1 MLRVQNL
8 LNTYWLRLFT
18 KRFTFSRSMNIP
30 IEFDD
35 IRPFTAEELPA
46 ILDELIEDPVFKQVI
61 GIVFPQLPFEAF
73 IAKAKSCKTPLDFQ
87 KAFCYPFLKD
97 LASKKTNG
105 VTMDCSAV
113 DKEGNYTFISNHRD
127 IVLDSAF
134 LSMLLI
140 DNNFGTTTEIA
151 IGDNLLIYPW
161 IEKLV
166 RVNKSFIVHRGLT
179 IRQQL
184 SSSIQISRYMHYAIQ
199 EKKENI
205 WIAQRQ
211 GRAKDSNDITQ
222 RSIIKMFGM
231 GGEGDLIERLKQLNL
246 APTAISYEYD
256 PCDYLKAKEFQ
267 QKRDNPDHKK
277 APNDDLINM
286 QTGIFGWKGEVLYKP
301 APCLNDWLDTLDP
314 NTPHNDIYGL
324 LKDKI
329 NVEIHKNYKLFANN
343 YIAADLIN
351 GDTQWSDKGKYTSEE
366 KATFEK
372 YLQER
377 LALIDLPNPDTEYLS
392 HMMLL
397 MYANPLFNHYK
408 AIEEA

>member
-1 MLRVQNL
+1 
-8 LNTYWLRLFT
+8 
-18 KRFTFSRSMNIP
+18 MNIP

-35 IRPFTAEELPA
+35 IRPFTPEELPA
-46 ILDELIEDPVFKQVI
+46 VLDELIQDPTFRHVI
-61 GIVFPQLPFEAF
+61 GIVFPQLPFEEFAK
-73 IAKAKSCKTPLDFQ
+73 KAKSCKTPLDFQ
-87 KAFCYPFLKD
+87 KAFCYPFLKK
-97 LASKKTNG
+97 LAAEKTTG
-105 VTMDCSAV
+105 VTMDCSAIS
-113 DKEGNYTFISNHRD
+113 KSGNYTFISNHRD

-140 DNNFGTTTEIA
+140 DNDFGTTTEIA

-179 IRQQL
+179 IKQQL
-184 SSSIQISRYMHYAIQ
+184 SSSIQISAYMHYAIQ
-199 EKKENI
+199 QKKENI

-211 GRAKDSNDITQ
+211 GRAKDSNDVTQ

-231 GGEGDLIERLKQLNL
+231 SGEGSLIERLKQLNL

-286 QTGIFGWKGEVLYKP
+286 QTGIFGWKGEVAYKP
-301 APCLNDWLDTLDP
+301 APCLNAWLDALDP
-314 NTPHNDIYGL
+314 NMPNNDIYGL

-329 NVEIHKNYKLFANN
+329 NTEIHKNYKLYPGN
-343 YIAADLIN
+343 YVAADLIN
-351 GDTQWSDKGKYTSEE
+351 GTTDWASKGMYTPQQKEE
-366 KATFEK
+366 FEK
-372 YLQER
+372 YIQQRVSLV
-377 LALIDLPNPDTEYLS
+377 DLPNPDTDYLR
-392 HMMLL
+392 HTILN

-408 AIEEA
+408 AIEG

>member
-1 MLRVQNL
+1 
-8 LNTYWLRLFT
+8 
-18 KRFTFSRSMNIP
+18 MNIP
-30 IEFDD
+30 TEFDD
-35 IRPFTAEELPA
+35 IRPFTPEELPA
-46 ILDELIEDPVFKQVI
+46 VLDELIQDPTFRHVI
-61 GIVFPQLPFEAF
+61 GIVFPQLPFEEFAK
-73 IAKAKSCKTPLDFQ
+73 KAKSCKTPLDFQ
-87 KAFCYPFLKD
+87 KAFCYPFLKK
-97 LASKKTNG
+97 LAAEKTTG
-105 VTMDCSAV
+105 VTMDCSAIS
-113 DKEGNYTFISNHRD
+113 KSGNYTFISNHRD

-140 DNNFGTTTEIA
+140 DNDFGTTTEIA

-179 IRQQL
+179 IKQQL
-184 SSSIQISRYMHYAIQ
+184 SSSIQISAYMHYAIQ
-199 EKKENI
+199 QKKENI

-211 GRAKDSNDITQ
+211 GRAKDSNDVTQ

-231 GGEGDLIERLKQLNL
+231 SGEGSLIERLKQLNL

-286 QTGIFGWKGEVLYKP
+286 QTGIFGWKGEVAYKP
-301 APCLNDWLDTLDP
+301 APCLNAWLDALDP
-314 NTPHNDIYGL
+314 NMPNNDIYGL

-329 NVEIHKNYKLFANN
+329 NTEIHKNYKLYRGN
-343 YIAADLIN
+343 YVAADLIN
-351 GDTQWSDKGKYTSEE
+351 GTTDWASKGMYTPQQKEE
-366 KATFEK
+366 FEK
-372 YLQER
+372 YIQQRVSLV
-377 LALIDLPNPDTEYLS
+377 DLPNPDTDYLRHTILS
-392 HMMLL
+392 

-408 AIEEA
+408 AIEG

>member
-1 MLRVQNL
+1 
-8 LNTYWLRLFT
+8 
-18 KRFTFSRSMNIP
+18 MNIP

-35 IRPFTAEELPA
+35 IRPFTPEELPA
-46 ILDELIEDPVFKQVI
+46 VLDELIQDPTFRHVI
-61 GIVFPQLPFEAF
+61 GIVFPQPPFEEFAK
-73 IAKAKSCKTPLDFQ
+73 KAKSCKTPLDFQ
-87 KAFCYPFLKD
+87 KAFCYPFLKK
-97 LASKKTNG
+97 LAAEKTTG
-105 VTMDCSAV
+105 VTMDCSAIS
-113 DKEGNYTFISNHRD
+113 KSGNYTFISNHRD

-140 DNNFGTTTEIA
+140 DNDFGTTTEIA

-179 IRQQL
+179 IKQQL
-184 SSSIQISRYMHYAIQ
+184 SSSIQISAYMHYAIQ
-199 EKKENI
+199 QKKENI

-211 GRAKDSNDITQ
+211 GRAKDSNDVTQ

-231 GGEGDLIERLKQLNL
+231 SGEGTLIERLKQLNL

-286 QTGIFGWKGEVLYKP
+286 QTGIFGWKGEVAYKP
-301 APCLNDWLDTLDP
+301 APCLNAWLDALDP
-314 NTPHNDIYGL
+314 NMPNNDIYGL

-329 NVEIHKNYKLFANN
+329 NTEIHKNYKLYPGN
-343 YIAADLIN
+343 YVAADLIN
-351 GDTQWSDKGKYTSEE
+351 GTTDWASKGMYTPQQKEE
-366 KATFEK
+366 FEK
-372 YLQER
+372 YIQQRVSLV
-377 LALIDLPNPDTEYLS
+377 DLPNPDTDYLRHTILS
-392 HMMLL
+392 

-408 AIEEA
+408 AIEG

>member
-1 MLRVQNL
+1 
-8 LNTYWLRLFT
+8 
-18 KRFTFSRSMNIP
+18 MNIP

-35 IRPFTAEELPA
+35 IRPFTPEELPA
-46 ILDELIEDPVFKQVI
+46 VLDELIQDPTFRHVI
-61 GIVFPQLPFEAF
+61 GIVFPQLPFEEFAK
-73 IAKAKSCKTPLDFQ
+73 KAKSCKTPLDFQ
-87 KAFCYPFLKD
+87 KAFCYPFLKK
-97 LASKKTNG
+97 LAAEKTTG
-105 VTMDCSAV
+105 VTMDCSAIS
-113 DKEGNYTFISNHRD
+113 KSGNYTFISNHRD

-140 DNNFGTTTEIA
+140 DNDFGTTTEIA

-179 IRQQL
+179 IKQQL
-184 SSSIQISRYMHYAIQ
+184 SSSIQISAYMHYAIQ
-199 EKKENI
+199 QKKENI

-211 GRAKDSNDITQ
+211 GRAKDSNDVTQ

-231 GGEGDLIERLKQLNL
+231 SGEGSLIERLKKLNL

-286 QTGIFGWKGEVLYKP
+286 QTGIFGWKGEVAYKP
-301 APCLNDWLDTLDP
+301 APCLNAWLDALDP
-314 NTPHNDIYGL
+314 NMPNNDIYGL

-329 NVEIHKNYKLFANN
+329 NTEIHKNYKLYPGN
-343 YIAADLIN
+343 YVAADLIN
-351 GDTQWSDKGKYTSEE
+351 GTTDWASKGMYTPQQKEE
-366 KATFEK
+366 FEK
-372 YLQER
+372 YIQQRVSLV
-377 LALIDLPNPDTEYLS
+377 DLPNPDTDYLRHTILS
-392 HMMLL
+392 

-408 AIEEA
+408 AIEG

>member
-1 MLRVQNL
+1 
-8 LNTYWLRLFT
+8 
-18 KRFTFSRSMNIP
+18 MNIP
-30 IEFDD
+30 TEFDD
-35 IRPFTAEELPA
+35 IRPFTAEELPHV
-46 ILDELIEDPVFKQVI
+46 LDELIQDQTFRHVI
-61 GIVFPQLPFEAF
+61 GIVFPQLPFEDF
-73 IAKAKSCKTPLDFQ
+73 VAKAKSCKTPLDFQ
-87 KAFCYPFLKD
+87 KAFCYPFLKK
-97 LASKKTNG
+97 LVAEKSTG
-105 VTMDCSAV
+105 VTMDCSAIS
-113 DKEGNYTFISNHRD
+113 KTGNYTFISNHRD

-140 DNNFGTTTEIA
+140 DNDFGTTTEIA

-179 IRQQL
+179 IKQQL
-184 SSSIQISRYMHYAIQ
+184 SSSIQISAYMHYAIQ

-211 GRAKDSNDITQ
+211 GRAKDSNDLTQ

-231 GGEGDLIERLKQLNL
+231 AGEGTLINRLKQLNL

-301 APCLNDWLDTLDP
+301 APCLNEWLDALDP
-314 NTPHNDIYGL
+314 ELSNNDIYGL

-329 NVEIHKNYKLFANN
+329 NVEIHKNYKLYPNN
-343 YIAADLIN
+343 YIAADLVN
-351 GDTQWSDKGKYTSEE
+351 NSTDWASKSMYSSEQKE
-366 KATFEK
+366 AFEK
-372 YLQER
+372 YLQQR
-377 LALIDLPNPDTEYLS
+377 IALIDLPNPDTEFLR
-392 HMMLL
+392 HTILM

-408 AIEEA
+408 ALDE